1 MPKTTSTRT
10 TPIESLIDEAWEL
23 TRARKR
29 AASRRLLEALEHA
42 VQTQDIDAVVT
53 VRVAANQMR
62 YSSPDVPQT
71 VFAEVL
77 ERAGHWQEELE
88 SVGLRPT
95 DPRRLD
101 VRLESLLL
109 LLRRSPD
116 GSVSSGDA
124 LGSFVVTGKNG
135 DDAFDFQGP
144 YVQWRHLLERG
155 YERAY
160 RIYGELTRTALGAVH
175 LQIERQM
182 KTVAVELIT
191 TGAQVRGLADDAV
204 PLIAFCL
211 LHREIPIGMDTA
223 DSPVSQD
230 RMNDA
235 VIAIADD
242 IAAMPEMTRG
252 PFIDLYR
259 LSVLLGV
266 AQRYAEEVSLTAL
279 ATDF

>member
-1 MPKTTSTRT
+1 MTKTTSPRQTAVAT
-10 TPIESLIDEAWEL
+10 LIDEAWEL

-29 AASRRLLEALEHA
+29 SASRRLLEALDHA
-42 VQTQDIDAVVT
+42 VRARDIDAVVA

-77 ERAGHWQEELE
+77 ERAEHWQAELE

-95 DPRRLD
+95 DSRRLD

-116 GSVSSGDA
+116 GSVSSSEA
-124 LGSFVVTGKNG
+124 LAAFVVTGRNG
-135 DDAFDFQGP
+135 DEAFDFQGP
-144 YVQWRHLLERG
+144 YGQWRHLLERG

-160 RIYGELTRTALGAVH
+160 RIYGELTRTPLGAVQV
-175 LQIERQM
+175 QIERQV

-191 TGAQVRGLADDAV
+191 AGAQVRGLSGDAV

-211 LHREIPIGMDTA
+211 LHREIPIGMDTG

-242 IAAMPEMTRG
+242 IAAMPEATRG

-259 LSVLLGV
+259 LAVLLGV

-279 ATDF
+279 STDF

>member
-1 MPKTTSTRT
+1 MTKSTSQRETAVST
-10 TPIESLIDEAWEL
+10 LIDEAWEL

-42 VQTQDIDAVVT
+42 VQEQDVDAVVT

-62 YSSPDVPQT
+62 YSSPDVPQS

-77 ERAGHWQEELE
+77 ERADHWQSELE
-88 SVGLRPT
+88 SVGFRPT

-101 VRLESLLL
+101 IRLESLLL

-116 GSVSSGDA
+116 ESESSSDA
-124 LGSFVVTGKNG
+124 LEAFAVTGKNG
-135 DDAFDFQGP
+135 DEAFDFQGP

-160 RIYGELTRTALGAVH
+160 RIYGELTRTALGAVQV
-175 LQIERQM
+175 QIERQV

-191 TGAQVRGLADDAV
+191 AGAQVRGLDNDAV
-204 PLIAFCL
+204 PLVAFCL

-242 IAAMPEMTRG
+242 IAAMPETTRG

-266 AQRYAEEVSLTAL
+266 AQRYAEEVSLAAL
-279 ATDF
+279 STDF